1 MNEDS
6 MTNDDIALSAYLDG
20 ELPQDQADRLSE
32 RLARE
37 PLLAGR
43 LEAMRA
49 SDDATRKL
57 YAKLDDLPM
66 PQSVLD
72 MLAAPAAAPSNVVS
86 FPMRVARQFWQAPVA
101 IAASVALLAGF
112 LVHDLL
118 LEPSSRVDAIVAG
131 EVANGTELHELLE
144 SGLSGSSQNLQASV
158 RGELLLTFQDTAGD
172 FCRQFRLDSASRAMQ
187 AVACRRS
194 DGWYLEAA
202 DFDAVSANGQYQQAS
217 GGSAVNAV
225 VDGLI
230 GGNEPLGAVEESR
243 LVREGWKNTDD

>member
-49 SDDATRKL
+49 TDEATRKL
-57 YAKLDDLPM
+57 YATLDDLPM
-66 PQSVLD
+66 PQGVLD
-72 MLAAPAAAPSNVVS
+72 LLSAPAAAPSNVVP
-86 FPMRVARQFWQAPVA
+86 FPMRVAKQFWQAPVA

-131 EVANGTELHELLE
+131 EVANGTELHE
-144 SGLSGSSQNLQASV
+144 
-158 RGELLLTFQDTAGD
+158 
-172 FCRQFRLDSASRAMQ
+172 
-187 AVACRRS
+187 
-194 DGWYLEAA
+194 
-202 DFDAVSANGQYQQAS
+202 
-217 GGSAVNAV
+217 
-225 VDGLI
+225 
-230 GGNEPLGAVEESR
+230 
-243 LVREGWKNTDD
+243 